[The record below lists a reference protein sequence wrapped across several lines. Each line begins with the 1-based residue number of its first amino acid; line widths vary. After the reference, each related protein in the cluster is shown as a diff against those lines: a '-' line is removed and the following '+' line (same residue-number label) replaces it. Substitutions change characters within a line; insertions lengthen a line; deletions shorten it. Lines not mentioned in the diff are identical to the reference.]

1 MREYRVE
8 CEECDNVS
16 TILTQYTV
24 DEPSFCPMCGRRQDI
39 EEVEDE
45 DDYDDT

>member
-8 CEECDNVS
+8 CEECNNVS

-24 DEPSFCPMCGRRQDI
+24 DEPAFCPMCGRRQDI
-39 EEVEDE
+39 EEVDEE